1 MEHLSGDHGNHASLH
16 KNNCNLRNEQF
27 AQWTGASPFEF
38 EEKPMETGIATSK
51 LPNGGKAIL
60 EQILWIA
67 ERKKCDY
74 LRDLVPFVLFKK
86 REKHP
91 WRSISFS
98 KDTGWS
104 MQLKVTPLHGY
115 FSRFLNY
122 TNGNKSRNTP
132 NAKEQDYESH
142 RHIST

>member
-1 MEHLSGDHGNHASLH
+1 
-16 KNNCNLRNEQF
+16 
-27 AQWTGASPFEF
+27 
-38 EEKPMETGIATSK
+38 METGIATSK

-74 LRDLVPFVLFKK
+74 LRDLLPFVQFKK

-98 KDTGWS
+98 KVTG
-104 MQLKVTPLHGY
+104 
-115 FSRFLNY
+115 
-122 TNGNKSRNTP
+122 
-132 NAKEQDYESH
+132 
-142 RHIST
+142 